1 MKTKKKFL
9 AEPFFR
15 VVAILFVRTDG
26 SRNSFRQDRCA
37 QICGGMR
44 GAGAWYRPFK
54 KLYKNPLRYLEGIL
68 VREKK
73 LIKKN
78 FCWPQLQARQGSRVR
93 CIGVLIKK
101 LSSPPSPFF
110 EIQLF
115 SLRVKKGVPEIDPFY
130 GTPGGRIIV
139 FSRPQFLINC
149 WKYIET
155 L

>member
-44 GAGAWYRPFK
+44 GGRAWYRP
-54 KLYKNPLRYLEGIL
+54 LSYCIRTLLSNL

-73 LIKKN
+73 KKEN
-78 FCWPQLQARQGSRVR
+78 SQPRKPDDQ
-93 CIGVLIKK
+93 KHK
-101 LSSPPSPFF
+101 
-110 EIQLF
+110 
-115 SLRVKKGVPEIDPFY
+115 
-130 GTPGGRIIV
+130 
-139 FSRPQFLINC
+139 
-149 WKYIET
+149 
-155 L
+155 